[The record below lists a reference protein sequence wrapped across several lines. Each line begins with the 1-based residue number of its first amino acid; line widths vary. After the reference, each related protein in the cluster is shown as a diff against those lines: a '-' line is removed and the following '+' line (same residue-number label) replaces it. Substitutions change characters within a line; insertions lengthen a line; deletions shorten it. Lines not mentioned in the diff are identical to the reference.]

1 MGHDIVV
8 GISDMSQQG
17 HVMEDILHI
26 YAGSVIWEES
36 KEKSE
41 KVEVES
47 DWRILEKGRKYF
59 AGVDYYLADQAKK

>member
-1 MGHDIVV
+1 MGHDRVV

-26 YAGSVIWEES
+26 YVGSVIWEES

-47 DWRILEKGRKYF
+47 DWRILEKGR
-59 AGVDYYLADQAKK
+59 